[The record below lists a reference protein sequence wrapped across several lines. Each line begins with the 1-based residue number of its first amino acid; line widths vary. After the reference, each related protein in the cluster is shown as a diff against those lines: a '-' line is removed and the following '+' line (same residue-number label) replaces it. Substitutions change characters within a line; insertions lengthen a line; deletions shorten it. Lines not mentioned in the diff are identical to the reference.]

1 MDEIDIPL
9 SYTKLYYLV
18 EHNIERYKK
27 IVDAIESDT
36 MYYVLHDPQTLKEHR
51 ELSAKQEEWEEMKEI
66 LEDKLDLLIF

>member
-1 MDEIDIPL
+1 
-9 SYTKLYYLV
+9 
-18 EHNIERYKK
+18 
-27 IVDAIESDT
+27 